1 MKVLKLKSKGVLVLK
16 LQNNLVKLGYAL
28 TPDGVFGQQTE
39 NAVKQFQRDNGLMAD
54 GIVGDVTMGILEDAL
69 TRKEY
74 LGIDVSYYNQTVD
87 WNKIKASRYSFAIAK
102 ASEGQSY
109 KDPQFGTNYSE
120 MVRLDIMRSAYH
132 FYRFFTDPVVQAD
145 NFLGC
150 GFDFSQKNTLP
161 PVIDIEWQDN
171 NGSTNQTIINNRTLY
186 IKNIRKWL
194 DKVEAATGRVPM
206 IYTQKSFWDGIVGA
220 PSGFERYPL
229 WVVDYSRNAVPAMPS
244 NFPNWVL
251 WQFSSTGAVDGIT
264 GMVDLNRFK
273 GSLTALKKLANY

>member
-1 MKVLKLKSKGVLVLK
+1 MKVLKLKSRGVLVLK

-39 NAVKQFQRDNGLMAD
+39 NALRQFQRDNGLMAD
-54 GIVGDVTMGILEDAL
+54 GIAGPVTLGIIEEVLQ
-69 TRKEY
+69 RKEF
-74 LGIDVSYYNQTVD
+74 LGIDVSYYNQTIN
-87 WNKIKASRYSFAIAK
+87 WNKIKASRYAFAIAK
-102 ASEGQSY
+102 ASEGQNY
-109 KDPQFGTNYSE
+109 KDPLFGTNYSE

-132 FYRFFTDPVVQAD
+132 FYRFFTDPIAQAD
-145 NFLGC
+145 NFLSC

-171 NGSTNQTIINNRTLY
+171 NGSTNQTIINNRVTY

-194 DKVEAATGRVPM
+194 EKVEAATGRVPM

-220 PSGFERYPL
+220 PSEFDRYPL

-244 NFPNWVL
+244 GWPNWVM

-273 GSLTALKKLANY
+273 GTQQALRKLANF